1 MKIIEN
7 AYSTVR
13 ETLDAIYRLVE
24 EDEHKLS
31 DIVVVTN
38 SEKRAKFINSSPVE
52 VVAIPTE
59 TYQSIWSSIQTLFKD
74 KKGKVLKDYGVD
86 ETSAREYV
94 DAIRYGQYVVLVEEK
109 ENYDDLDDPR
119 HRREENKSRL
129 QDAKR
134 NAMDS
139 MKKFG
144 SGLDLDDPDENKSF
158 GRNPQQ

>member
-74 KKGKVLKDYGVD
+74 RPLRGRYVFHVFRVD
-86 ETSAREYV
+86 RIGIFALVAQSRFMSLLVFGLQFIIFFSNGGFE
-94 DAIRYGQYVVLVEEK
+94 AI
-109 ENYDDLDDPR
+109 DPILQQR
-119 HRREENKSRL
+119 HS
-129 QDAKR
+129 
-134 NAMDS
+134 
-139 MKKFG
+139 
-144 SGLDLDDPDENKSF
+144 
-158 GRNPQQ
+158 